1 MTRAE
6 KMIAFIETLRTPD
19 GAGVGQPFVLRGWQK
34 AIIREVYDAEDGEGR
49 RVVRQAVLS
58 MSRKNGKTALV
69 AGLCLA
75 HLCGPE
81 AVRNGQ
87 LYSLAHDREQASVL
101 FKLMTAMIYMDEEL
115 SERLNVVESRK
126 RLVDPVSGSEFT
138 ALSSE
143 TRGKHGKS
151 SSFIVFDELAQFGAD
166 RELYDVMMT
175 SRGAHADPLVWCI
188 STQAASD
195 NAVLSELIDY
205 GQKVNRG
212 EIEDPKFKT
221 FLFSVPMDADP
232 WDEANWYL
240 ANPALGDFRSL
251 EDMREMA
258 EKAKRMPAAEA
269 AFRNLY
275 LNQRVDGAAHFITPE
290 VWRRSGGKPD
300 LALFEDLPVFGGLDL
315 SGKNDLT
322 ALMLTVQDKQGD
334 RHVMP
339 LFWTPAEGIRERSE
353 RDHVRYDLWAR
364 QGFLNTTPGRTI
376 DYRFVART
384 IAELHGRMTIAGL
397 KFDRWRIDDM
407 GRALREEG
415 VDAWVEGRDEPMPG
429 GLRMIPHGQ
438 GFRDMNPAVETL
450 EDVLAE
456 GTMRHGMHP
465 VLTMCASNVRV
476 QQDPSGNRKFDKIK
490 STGRIDG
497 IVALAMAMNG
507 AVGGVPVEEDT
518 FFVEVW

>member
-275 LNQRVDGAAHFITPE
+275 LNQRVDGAAHFITPDTPRGRE
-290 VWRRSGGKPD
+290 MYALMNMQPRPAINGMSIGFRAIEWANRSKPD
-300 LALFEDLPVFGGLDL
+300 EPRRTLKRVELVELSLVTFPANGKARVTGIKSDADGPSIRDAEKALRDAGFSRVQAKAILADGFR
-315 SGKNDLT
+315 
-322 ALMLTVQDKQGD
+322 A
-334 RHVMP
+334 MP
-339 LFWTPAEGIRERSE
+339 L
-353 RDHVRYDLWAR
+353 RDA
-364 QGFLNTTPGRTI
+364 
-376 DYRFVART
+376 
-384 IAELHGRMTIAGL
+384 
-397 KFDRWRIDDM
+397 
-407 GRALREEG
+407 EEG
-415 VDAWVEGRDEPMPG
+415 GVGELAALVRRNINT
-429 GLRMIPHGQ
+429 LRG
-438 GFRDMNPAVETL
+438 
-450 EDVLAE
+450 
-456 GTMRHGMHP
+456 
-465 VLTMCASNVRV
+465 
-476 QQDPSGNRKFDKIK
+476 
-490 STGRIDG
+490 
-497 IVALAMAMNG
+497 
-507 AVGGVPVEEDT
+507 
-518 FFVEVW
+518 

>member
-221 FLFSVPMDADP
+221 FLFRCRWMRIRGTRPTGIWRTQPLAISGLWKTCARWRRRRNGCPRLRRHSVTSISTSAWTARRISSPRKS
-232 WDEANWYL
+232 
-240 ANPALGDFRSL
+240 GG
-251 EDMREMA
+251 
-258 EKAKRMPAAEA
+258 
-269 AFRNLY
+269 
-275 LNQRVDGAAHFITPE
+275 GAA
-290 VWRRSGGKPD
+290 
-300 LALFEDLPVFGGLDL
+300 
-315 SGKNDLT
+315 
-322 ALMLTVQDKQGD
+322 
-334 RHVMP
+334 
-339 LFWTPAEGIRERSE
+339 
-353 RDHVRYDLWAR
+353 
-364 QGFLNTTPGRTI
+364 
-376 DYRFVART
+376 
-384 IAELHGRMTIAGL
+384 
-397 KFDRWRIDDM
+397 
-407 GRALREEG
+407 
-415 VDAWVEGRDEPMPG
+415 
-429 GLRMIPHGQ
+429 
-438 GFRDMNPAVETL
+438 
-450 EDVLAE
+450 
-456 GTMRHGMHP
+456 
-465 VLTMCASNVRV
+465 
-476 QQDPSGNRKFDKIK
+476 GNRIWRCL
-490 STGRIDG
+490 RICPCSADS
-497 IVALAMAMNG
+497 ICPERTTL
-507 AVGGVPVEEDT
+507 PR
-518 FFVEVW
+518 

>member
-69 AGLCLA
+69 AGCP

-175 SRGAHADPLVWCI
+175 SRGVHADPLVWCI

-269 AFRNLY
+269 AFVTSISTSAWTAR
-275 LNQRVDGAAHFITPE
+275 RISSPRKSGGGAA
-290 VWRRSGGKPD
+290 
-300 LALFEDLPVFGGLDL
+300 
-315 SGKNDLT
+315 
-322 ALMLTVQDKQGD
+322 
-334 RHVMP
+334 
-339 LFWTPAEGIRERSE
+339 
-353 RDHVRYDLWAR
+353 
-364 QGFLNTTPGRTI
+364 
-376 DYRFVART
+376 
-384 IAELHGRMTIAGL
+384 
-397 KFDRWRIDDM
+397 
-407 GRALREEG
+407 
-415 VDAWVEGRDEPMPG
+415 
-429 GLRMIPHGQ
+429 
-438 GFRDMNPAVETL
+438 
-450 EDVLAE
+450 
-456 GTMRHGMHP
+456 
-465 VLTMCASNVRV
+465 
-476 QQDPSGNRKFDKIK
+476 GNRIWRCL
-490 STGRIDG
+490 RICPCSVDS
-497 IVALAMAMNG
+497 ICPERTTL
-507 AVGGVPVEEDT
+507 PR
-518 FFVEVW
+518 

>member
-151 SSFIVFDELAQFGAD
+151 SSFIVFDELAQFGTD

-322 ALMLTVQDKQGD
+322 ALMLTVQDEQGD

-339 LFWTPAEGIRERSE
+339 LFWTPVEGIRERSE

-376 DYRFVART
+376 DYRFVARN
-384 IAELHGRMTIAGL
+384 IAELHDDYRWAEIRPLAHRRHGAGPARGRRGRMGGRQGRAHARRLADDPAWAGL
-397 KFDRWRIDDM
+397 PGHEPGGGNAG
-407 GRALREEG
+407 GRACRGNHASRDASRSDHVCLERAGAAGPERE
-415 VDAWVEGRDEPMPG
+415 P
-429 GLRMIPHGQ
+429 Q
-438 GFRDMNPAVETL
+438 
-450 EDVLAE
+450 
-456 GTMRHGMHP
+456 
-465 VLTMCASNVRV
+465 VR
-476 QQDPSGNRKFDKIK
+476 QDQEYGPD
-490 STGRIDG
+490 
-497 IVALAMAMNG
+497 
-507 AVGGVPVEEDT
+507 
-518 FFVEVW
+518 

>member
-175 SRGAHADPLVWCI
+175 SRGCA
-188 STQAASD
+188 
-195 NAVLSELIDY
+195 
-205 GQKVNRG
+205 
-212 EIEDPKFKT
+212 
-221 FLFSVPMDADP
+221 
-232 WDEANWYL
+232 
-240 ANPALGDFRSL
+240 
-251 EDMREMA
+251 
-258 EKAKRMPAAEA
+258 
-269 AFRNLY
+269 
-275 LNQRVDGAAHFITPE
+275 
-290 VWRRSGGKPD
+290 RRSAGVVHFDAG
-300 LALFEDLPVFGGLDL
+300 
-315 SGKNDLT
+315 
-322 ALMLTVQDKQGD
+322 
-334 RHVMP
+334 
-339 LFWTPAEGIRERSE
+339 
-353 RDHVRYDLWAR
+353 R
-364 QGFLNTTPGRTI
+364 QRQRRPF
-376 DYRFVART
+376 
-384 IAELHGRMTIAGL
+384 
-397 KFDRWRIDDM
+397 
-407 GRALREEG
+407 RA
-415 VDAWVEGRDEPMPG
+415 
-429 GLRMIPHGQ
+429 H
-438 GFRDMNPAVETL
+438 
-450 EDVLAE
+450 
-456 GTMRHGMHP
+456 
-465 VLTMCASNVRV
+465 
-476 QQDPSGNRKFDKIK
+476 
-490 STGRIDG
+490 
-497 IVALAMAMNG
+497 
-507 AVGGVPVEEDT
+507 
-518 FFVEVW
+518 

>member
-19 GAGVGQPFVLRGWQK
+19 GEGVGRPFVLRGWQK
-34 AIIREVYDAEDGEGR
+34 AIIREVYDAEDAEGR
-49 RVVRQAVLS
+49 RVARQAVLS
-58 MSRKNGKTALV
+58 MARKNGKTALV

-87 LYSLAHDREQASVL
+87 LYSVAYDREQASVL

-115 SERLNVVESRK
+115 CERLNVIESRK
-126 RLVDPVSGSEFT
+126 KLIDPVSGSEFT

-143 TRGKHGKS
+143 TKGKHGKS

-175 SRGAHADPLVWCI
+175 SRGAHAEPLVWCI
-188 STQAASD
+188 STQAVNDA
-195 NAVLSELIDY
+195 AVLSELVDY
-205 GQKVNRG
+205 GLKVNRG
-212 EIEDPKFKT
+212 EIDDPKFKV

-232 WDEANWYL
+232 WEESNWPM

-251 EDMREMA
+251 EEMRDTA

-275 LNQRVDGAAHFITPE
+275 LNQRVDGAAHFITPD
-290 VWRRSGGKPD
+290 VWARSGGEPD
-300 LALFEDLPVFGGLDL
+300 ASLFEERPVYGGLDL

-322 ALMLTVQDKQGD
+322 ALVLTTQDGEGR
-334 RHVMP
+334 RHVLP
-339 LFWTPAEGIRERSE
+339 LFWTPEEGIRDRAD
-353 RDHVRYDLWAR
+353 RDRVPYDAWAR
-364 QGFLNTTPGRTI
+364 EGFLLTTPGRTI
-376 DYRFVART
+376 DYRFVAHE
-384 IAELHGRMTIAGL
+384 IVKLHAVMDIAGL

-407 GRALREEG
+407 VRALREEG
-415 VDAWVEGRDEPMPG
+415 VEAWIEGRDAPVAG
-429 GLRMIPHGQ
+429 GLRLIPHGQ

-456 GTMRHGMHP
+456 GAMRHGMHP

-476 QQDPSGNRKFDKIK
+476 QRDRSGNRKFDKIK

-497 IVALAMAMNG
+497 IVALAMALNG
-507 AVGGVPVEEDT
+507 AVCGVPEEEDT
-518 FFVEVW
+518 FFAEAW